1 MTPLNESISVSHKLQ
16 HTDTAQ
22 TIIWLAVI
30 APLALLSGA
39 LIGVAAFFIHHY
51 AR

>member
-1 MTPLNESISVSHKLQ
+1 MTRYGESCSVFHKIQ
-16 HTDTAQ
+16 QTDTAQ